1 MININYDGIIAIAEG
16 KSRKEAVWINKEL
29 KWSELLERLS
39 ETTYTHETAE
49 QYRSLPK
56 KEQDAIKDVG
66 GFVGGTLKDTKRNRC
81 SVLNRTL
88 LTLDADFAQEGFWG
102 LIADSFNYACCIYS
116 THKHVKDKPRLRLVI
131 PLERAVAPEEYEAVA
146 RKVAKDI
153 GIDYFDDTTYEPS
166 RLMYWPST
174 SKDGL
179 FEFEFK
185 DDKWLKPEDIL
196 ASYEDW
202 RNRSLWP
209 EASRLKS
216 KIKRLKDKQGNPRDK
231 KGFVGAFCRTYNVPE
246 AIDKFLPEVYEK
258 TLEQSRYTY
267 RKGSTWG
274 GLIIYEKG
282 DFAYSHH
289 STDPAGG
296 KLCNAFD
303 LVRIHKFGH
312 LDEGTE
318 EKASS
323 AKPPSYAAMLRFVQ
337 ELEAVKIT
345 LGQERLKLV
354 RQDFQIVEEKEAL
367 EVAWLKKLETDNRGN
382 YKPTITNIVLILE
395 NDPYIKGKIALNEFS
410 HSTMLRGDVPWH
422 KLENKSEGDI
432 FSDRDDA
439 ALRQYLEKVYDI
451 SAPNKILDG
460 VLIIE
465 EKNKYHP
472 IRDYINSLTW
482 DGTPRLDTLLMDY
495 LGAEDNKYVRTVTRK
510 ALVAAVARVFKPGIK
525 FDNMLVLV
533 GKQGIGK
540 SHIIRLLGQSW
551 FSDSFTTVQGKEA
564 YEQLQNAWLIELAEL
579 SATRK
584 AEAEAVKQFLSKCDD
599 SYREAYGRRVTK
611 FPRQCV
617 FFGTTNDYNFLKD
630 KTGNRR
636 FWPVIVNASK
646 RKKNLWLSMNQ
657 AEIDQIWAEAFQLWK
672 NGEELFLNEEL
683 EYLASEVQEL
693 HTEQSNMEGAIREYL
708 GLGLPI
714 NWGDMDIGARRR
726 YIHGTDFGEAE
737 EGTVPRTKVCASEI
751 YVELLYGDYK
761 DIDSYRARE
770 INYIIRKI
778 EGWEPYTKNRGRLHF
793 GKLYGKQRAFVR
805 SDNGGLE

>member
-16 KSRKEAVWINKEL
+16 RSRKETVWINKEL

-56 KEQDAIKDVG
+56 SEQDAIKDVG
-66 GFVGGTLKDTKRNRC
+66 GFVGGTLKDRKRNNS

-88 LTLDADFAQEGFWG
+88 LTLDADFAQEGFWR
-102 LIADSFNYACCIYS
+102 LVADSFDYACCLYS

-131 PLERAVAPEEYEAVA
+131 PLERAVTPEEYEAVA
-146 RKVAKDI
+146 RKVSKDI

-196 ASYEDW
+196 ASYDDW

-246 AIDKFLPEVYEK
+246 AIDKFLPEIYGK
-258 TLEQSRYTY
+258 TLEQNRYTY
-267 RKGSTWG
+267 MKGSTWG

-303 LVRIHKFGH
+303 LVRLHKFGH
-312 LDEGTE
+312 LDEGME
-318 EKASS
+318 EKVSS
-323 AKPPSYAAMLRFVQ
+323 AKLPSYAAMLSFVQ
-337 ELEAVKIT
+337 EAEAVKIT

-354 RQDFQIVEEKEAL
+354 REDFQIAEGEEAL
-367 EVAWLKKLETDNRGN
+367 EVAWLKKLEADNRGN

-451 SAPNKILDG
+451 SAPNKILDA

-472 IRDYINSLTW
+472 IREYISSLTW

-525 FDNMLVLV
+525 FDNTLVLV

-540 SHIIRLLGQSW
+540 SHIIRLLGQCW

-599 SYREAYGRRVTK
+599 SYRVAYGKRVTK

-617 FFGTTNDYNFLKD
+617 FFGTTNDNEFLKD

-636 FWPVIVNASK
+636 FWPIVVGLNKS
-646 RKKNLWLSMNQ
+646 KKNLWTDMNQ
-657 AEIDQIWAEAFQLWK
+657 AEIDQIWAEVLTIWRQ
-672 NGEELFLNEEL
+672 GEKLYL
-683 EYLASEVQEL
+683 EPEVEKEAQNVQES
-693 HTEQSNMEGAIREYL
+693 HTEHSTKEGMIREYL
-708 GLGLPI
+708 DMLLPSS
-714 NWGDMDIGARRR
+714 WSTMDIGARRR
-726 YIHGTDFGEAE
+726 YIHGCDFGETEKGALKRE
-737 EGTVPRTKVCASEI
+737 RVCAMEI
-751 YVELLYGDYK
+751 WVELFQGDPK
-761 DIDSYRARE
+761 LMTPMQSRE
-770 INYIIRKI
+770 INDILRKL
-778 EGWEPYTKNRGRLHF
+778 EGWKPYSNTNGKLRF
-793 GKLYGKQRAFVR
+793 GKIYGIQTAFIR
-805 SDNGGLE
+805 LDIFED